1 MEIWFLFNDG
11 GWCYK
16 CWLNKSFYGQGNR
29 NCCISFKKNNNFTE
43 FLIPFFLKNLSTN
56 NKKSKTF
63 DKDLEKDFST
73 KQNESLSGYKINR
86 GELFGEFNL
95 GSTIVL
101 IFEAPKNF
109 EFNINQGEKV
119 FYGNQ
124 LGSKT

>member
-1 MEIWFLFNDG
+1 MIILQNFL
-11 GWCYK
+11 
-16 CWLNKSFYGQGNR
+16 SF
-29 NCCISFKKNNNFTE
+29 
-43 FLIPFFLKNLSTN
+43 LLKNLSTN

-73 KQNESLSGYKINR
+73 KQNENLSGYKINR

-124 LGSKT
+124 LGNKT